1 MDYQIY
7 QELGFTK
14 LSQDEFNSVITDSEL
29 LLQQVTRNFYDPY
42 FHSLKDDLNSDD
54 AFLVYRAMQYEKAIA
69 MQCEFEF
76 ESGLNSPVARADN
89 DVKSVS
95 IGRTTIQS
103 DGSGIDAVTYGNSGV
118 VRSAISMLVN
128 TGLIYRGVDCR

>member
-1 MDYQIY
+1 MDYQTY

-14 LSQDEFNSVITDSEL
+14 LSQDEFNSVITDSDL
-29 LLQQVTRNFYDPY
+29 LLQQVTRHFYDPY

-103 DGSGIDAVTYGNSGV
+103 DGSGIDAVTYGDSGV
-118 VRSAISMLVN
+118 VRTAISMLVN
-128 TGLIYRGVDCR
+128 TGLMYRGVDSR

>member
-1 MDYQIY
+1 MNYQTY
-7 QELGFTK
+7 TDLGFTK
-14 LSQDEFNSVITDSEL
+14 LKEEEFNSVISDAEML
-29 LLQQVTRNFYDPY
+29 LEEVTRHFYDPY

-54 AFLVYRAMQYEKAIA
+54 AFLVYRATQYEKAIA
-69 MQCEFEF
+69 LQCEFEF

-89 DVKSVS
+89 DVKSIS

-103 DGSGIDAVTYGNSGV
+103 DGSGIAAVTYGNSGV

>member
-1 MDYQIY
+1 MDYQTY

-42 FHSLKDDLNSDD
+42 VHSLKDDLNSDD

-128 TGLIYRGVDCR
+128 TGLIYRGVDC

>member
-1 MDYQIY
+1 MDYQTY

-128 TGLIYRGVDCR
+128 TGLMYRGVDSR

>member
-1 MDYQIY
+1 MDYQTY

-103 DGSGIDAVTYGNSGV
+103 DGSGIDAVTYGDSGV
-118 VRSAISMLVN
+118 VRTAISMLVN
-128 TGLIYRGVDCR
+128 TGLMYRGVDSR

>member
-1 MDYQIY
+1 MDYQTY

>member
-1 MDYQIY
+1 MDYQTY

-103 DGSGIDAVTYGNSGV
+103 DGSGIDAVTYGSSGV
-118 VRSAISMLVN
+118 VRSAISMLAN

>member
-1 MDYQIY
+1 MDYQTY

-29 LLQQVTRNFYDPY
+29 LLQQVTRHFYDPY

-54 AFLVYRAMQYEKAIA
+54 AFLVYRGMQYEKAIA

-103 DGSGIDAVTYGNSGV
+103 DGSGIDAVTYGDSGV
-118 VRSAISMLVN
+118 VRTAISMLVN
-128 TGLIYRGVDCR
+128 TGLMYRGVDSR

>member
-1 MDYQIY
+1 MDYRTY

-29 LLQQVTRNFYDPY
+29 LLQQVTRHFYDPY
-42 FHSLKDDLNSDD
+42 FYSLKDDLNSDD

-103 DGSGIDAVTYGNSGV
+103 DGSGIDAVTYGDSGV
-118 VRSAISMLVN
+118 VRTAISMLVN
-128 TGLIYRGVDCR
+128 TGLMYRGVDSR

>member
-1 MDYQIY
+1 MDYQTY
-7 QELGFTK
+7 TDLGFNK
-14 LSQDEFNSVITDSEL
+14 LKKEDFDSVIVDSEML
-29 LLQQVTRNFYDPY
+29 LEEVTRHFYDPY

-89 DVKSVS
+89 DVKSIS

-103 DGSGIDAVTYGNSGV
+103 DGSGIDAVTYGDSGV
-118 VRSAISMLVN
+118 VRTAISMLVN
-128 TGLIYRGVDCR
+128 TGLMYRGVDSR

>member
-1 MDYQIY
+1 MDYQTY

-103 DGSGIDAVTYGNSGV
+103 DGSGIATVTYGNSGV

-128 TGLIYRGVDCR
+128 TGLIYRGVDSR

>member
-1 MDYQIY
+1 MDYQTY

-54 AFLVYRAMQYEKAIA
+54 AFLVYRAMQYEKAIT

>member
-1 MDYQIY
+1 MDYQTY

-29 LLQQVTRNFYDPY
+29 LLQQATRHFYDPY

-103 DGSGIDAVTYGNSGV
+103 DGSGIDAVTYGSSGV
-118 VRSAISMLVN
+118 VRSAISMLAN

>member
-1 MDYQIY
+1 MDYQTY

-29 LLQQVTRNFYDPY
+29 LLQQVTRNFYAPY

-54 AFLVYRAMQYEKAIA
+54 AFLVYRATQYEKAIA
-69 MQCEFEF
+69 LQCEFEF

-89 DVKSVS
+89 DVKSIS

-103 DGSGIDAVTYGNSGV
+103 DGSGIAAVTYGNSGV
-118 VRSAISMLVN
+118 VRSAISMLAD
-128 TGLIYRGVDCR
+128 TGLIYRGVDCQ